1 MSGPIERVGVTLD
14 AGSENR
20 AAIETAVRLAARTG
34 MPLHG
39 AFVEDEDLLRLAGLP
54 FARQV
59 TIGRGIETLTPESVA
74 LHLLAQAEQARQE
87 LSAAATQYRVEYSF
101 EIVRGAGGAAAGGT
115 AAGGTAAGGTAAG
128 GASER
133 DLVVAGGLTRPIAG
147 WFRVECRWWSTIEAT
162 PAPFLLARTVSRA
175 APGAVAILLRDRN
188 PASVRLFDAAA
199 QIAAAEDSVLAVLC
213 PPAMAGAAGFD
224 KWITDRAAA
233 HPVRLQIEAAPS
245 EPAAL
250 SERLGQLGCRLVAL
264 EARLAEGGG
273 QALRSLAAHF
283 AGDILIVP

>member
-1 MSGPIERVGVTLD
+1 MSGPIERVVVTLD

-59 TIGRGIETLTPESVA
+59 TIGRGIERLTPESVA

-101 EIVRGAGGAAAGGT
+101 EIVRG
-115 AAGGTAAGGTAAG
+115 AGGTAAGGTAAG

>member
-1 MSGPIERVGVTLD
+1 MSGPIERVVVTLD

-101 EIVRGAGGAAAGGT
+101 EIVRG
-115 AAGGTAAGGTAAG
+115 AGGTAAGGTAAG

-264 EARLAEGGG
+264 EARLSEGGG